1 MNTRNGRMAR
11 DARRIE
17 AAERQAE
24 RDVRTDEQQLHRL
37 INAGHGHC
45 KEATHLCSG
54 ISDDSAVKIAVDI
67 AREVFDEAHRQ

>member
-1 MNTRNGRMAR
+1 MHKRNGRMALE
-11 DARRIE
+11 ARRTE

-24 RDVRTDEQQLHRL
+24 RDGRTNEQQLHKL

-45 KEATHLCSG
+45 KEATRLCSG

-67 AREVFDEAHRQ
+67 AKEVFDEANRQ

>member
-11 DARRIE
+11 DARRTE

-24 RDVRTDEQQLHRL
+24 RDERTNEQQLHRL

-45 KEATHLCSG
+45 KEAQRLADG
-54 ISDDSAVKIAVDI
+54 IK
-67 AREVFDEAHRQ
+67 EK

>member
-1 MNTRNGRMAR
+1 MHTRNGREAR
-11 DARRIE
+11 EARRTE

-45 KEATHLCSG
+45 QEAQRL
-54 ISDDSAVKIAVDI
+54 SDRIEEK
-67 AREVFDEAHRQ
+67 

>member
-11 DARRIE
+11 DARRTE
-17 AAERQAE
+17 AAERQAA
-24 RDVRTDEQQLHRL
+24 RDGRTDEQQLHRL

-45 KEATHLCSG
+45 EEATRLCSG

-67 AREVFDEAHRQ
+67 AREVFDEVLS

>member
-11 DARRIE
+11 DARRTE

-24 RDVRTDEQQLHRL
+24 RDGRTDEQQLHRL

-45 KEATHLCSG
+45 KEAQRLADG
-54 ISDDSAVKIAVDI
+54 IK
-67 AREVFDEAHRQ
+67 EK